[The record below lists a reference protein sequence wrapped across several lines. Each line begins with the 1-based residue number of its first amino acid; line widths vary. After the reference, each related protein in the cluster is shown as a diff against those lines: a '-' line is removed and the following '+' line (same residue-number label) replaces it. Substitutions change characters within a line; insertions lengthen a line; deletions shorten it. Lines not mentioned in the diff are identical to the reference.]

1 MLDISKYRHI
11 VGRGTDETEQT
22 KPARQQGW
30 EEKGA
35 EHEEE
40 QQYPSTE
47 SREKLR
53 DIIRRRQEVRNEQ
66 GGGVKASLEDISL
79 YEQQDMQRKE
89 AMAENE
95 RMYQEFLK
103 HKREHNWK
111 MIHKKFKDRIAEARH
126 EENQEKLDSLV
137 AEMKAEQKV
146 FLETFKN
153 TNRPCYKEM
162 LDSRY
167 KEIDR
172 HFDDRDGNPE
182 ESHRHKRH
190 LLKKRGPPTSEINL
204 QRRRGLLQRELN
216 ASRRMLK
223 EFCSWRGIYSSCNHN
238 HDLYTINSTSISLH
252 ERLMQRQAVQLLL
265 IPIRGRIW

>member
-30 EEKGA
+30 EEEGA
-35 EHEEE
+35 EYEEE

-95 RMYQEFLK
+95 RMYQERLK
-103 HKREHNWK
+103 HEREHNWE
-111 MIHKKFKDRIAEARH
+111 MIHEKFKARITKARR
-126 EENQEKLDSLV
+126 EKNQEKFDSLV
-137 AEMKAEQKV
+137 AEMKAEQRV
-146 FLETFKN
+146 FLVTFKN
-153 TNRPCYKEM
+153 TNRPRYQEI
-162 LDSRY
+162 LDDRY

-172 HFDDRDGNPE
+172 HFDALRAQRWNARE
-182 ESHRHKRH
+182 IAQTKKTFVRESA
-190 LLKKRGPPTSEINL
+190 GPSRFRNKFADA
-204 QRRRGLLQRELN
+204 QRLAAE
-216 ASRRMLK
+216 K
-223 EFCSWRGIYSSCNHN
+223 
-238 HDLYTINSTSISLH
+238 T
-252 ERLMQRQAVQLLL
+252 
-265 IPIRGRIW
+265 